1 MLHQLAF
8 AGTIPPGQFLDQP
21 SAQPAIRSARSRNRA
36 AAWRYDLNKWYTY
49 QLARAGTAEQIAGID
64 AEYERL
70 QSEGPDF
77 TGYHTGSDF
86 REPPAHSSRA
96 RIASEYSCSSMAFE
110 IAKERTPAMGAL
122 RVNATGV
129 LPTRACTH
137 KPTAKCRV
145 GCAAQRP
152 LLGVKRTW
160 RGLVS
165 MSANAQDPEC
175 SWLKYS
181 LLPPVDPNGG
191 VTYIVPIQG
200 MEFPFN
206 RPMRADDS
214 YRARWAVGV

>member
-122 RVNATGV
+122 RVTRPVYCQLGRVLTNRQPNAE
-129 LPTRACTH
+129 LDA
-137 KPTAKCRV
+137 
-145 GCAAQRP
+145 
-152 LLGVKRTW
+152 
-160 RGLVS
+160 
-165 MSANAQDPEC
+165 
-175 SWLKYS
+175 
-181 LLPPVDPNGG
+181 PPNVRYWG
-191 VTYIVPIQG
+191 
-200 MEFPFN
+200 
-206 RPMRADDS
+206 
-214 YRARWAVGV
+214 